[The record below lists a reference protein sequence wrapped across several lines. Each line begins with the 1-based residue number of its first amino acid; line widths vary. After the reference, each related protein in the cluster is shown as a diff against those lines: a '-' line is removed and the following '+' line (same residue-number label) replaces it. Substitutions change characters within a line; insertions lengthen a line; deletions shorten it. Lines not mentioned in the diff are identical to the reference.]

1 MMSTQNGAT
10 IMKLENV
17 WKAYRVGDIVTWA
30 LKGVN
35 LSVEKGDFIS
45 IMGPS
50 GSGKT
55 TLLNILGLLDRP
67 TKGKVYIDG
76 VDISDL
82 NSDEL
87 ARLRNRKIGFV
98 FQQFNLITRMT
109 VYENIELSLVPARV
123 PAAKRREMIL
133 RALKSAGG
141 DEEWLVKKPTQLSGG
156 QQQRVAIARALVNN
170 PEIILADE
178 PTGNLDR
185 MSAKVVLETFL
196 RLNRG
201 GQTIIVVTHDPEV
214 ANCTNKIHLIRDGVI
229 VDTKKPARDECI
241 VLKEIL

>member
-1 MMSTQNGAT
+1 MSARSTDA
-10 IMKLENV
+10 IMRLEDV

-30 LKGVN
+30 LRGVN
-35 LSVEKGDFIS
+35 LSVERGDFIS

-67 TKGKVYIDG
+67 TRGRVYIDG
-76 VDISDL
+76 VEVSGL
-82 NSDEL
+82 KSDEL

-98 FQQFNLITRMT
+98 FQQFNLIARMT

-123 PAAKRREMIL
+123 STSRRREMIL
-133 RALKSAGG
+133 RALKSVGG
-141 DEEWLVKKPTQLSGG
+141 EEGWLVKKPTQLSGG

-185 MSAKVVLETFL
+185 ASAKVVLETFL
-196 RLNRG
+196 KLNRG

-229 VDTKKPARDECI
+229 VETKKSERS
-241 VLKEIL
+241 L